1 MKTHFFVR
9 SGAILML
16 GIGLWTA
23 PSRAQTAAGGM
34 PDLSDF
40 AGAIAQNAE
49 AAPPK
54 KAAPTPKGGFVSGLT
69 VPNVKPGEA
78 AREVGRDFR
87 LKMEEIG
94 GDNPEIEKM
103 KPALEALEK
112 AMPAVLKAI
121 EGELVKKGLASRDMG
136 TAYAFAFLQLRED
149 ATGKTT
155 TDTQDKVAG
164 RTLSSAIG
172 KVWGPK
178 WAEVAPEAR
187 ESMYEKIIIATAL
200 NNILIEQFK
209 AAGKDDEAASI
220 RQTSGDLFK
229 TLVGVAPQD
238 VTIADDGRISGL
250 QPDAEPDTE

>member
-1 MKTHFFVR
+1 MRTHFFKR
-9 SGAILML
+9 SGAVLL
-16 GIGLWTA
+16 LSIGLWTA
-23 PSRAQTAAGGM
+23 PSRAQVAASGM

-40 AGAIAQNAE
+40 AGAIAQKAE

-54 KAAPTPKGGFVSGLT
+54 KAAPTPKDGFVSGLT
-69 VPNVKPGEA
+69 VPRVKPGEA
-78 AREVGRDFR
+78 AREIGRDFR

-94 GDNPEIEKM
+94 AGSPEIEKM

-121 EGELVKKGLASRDMG
+121 EGELVKKGFAARDMG

-155 TDTQDKVAG
+155 TDTQDRVAG

-172 KVWGPK
+172 KVWAPK
-178 WAEVAPEAR
+178 WAEIAPATREA
-187 ESMYEKIIIATAL
+187 MYEKIITATAL

-209 AAGKDDEAASI
+209 AAGKTNEADSI
-220 RQTSGDLFK
+220 RQTSGELFK
-229 TLVGVAPQD
+229 TLVGVAPEE

-250 QPDAEPDTE
+250 QPETE